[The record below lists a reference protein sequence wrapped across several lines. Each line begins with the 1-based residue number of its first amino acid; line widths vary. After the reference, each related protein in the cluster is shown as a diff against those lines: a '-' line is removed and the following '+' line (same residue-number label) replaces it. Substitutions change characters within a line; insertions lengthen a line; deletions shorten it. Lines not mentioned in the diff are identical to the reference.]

1 MESAEVNAIIIII
14 ITLFFVFFFLPKAGP
29 TEMTEEILQQVWE
42 IHTLPYPYPL
52 PPVFLSFLL
61 LFPLSLLPLVA
72 RYSYH
77 VDYRA

>member
-1 MESAEVNAIIIII
+1 MESAEVYAIIIII
-14 ITLFFVFFFLPKAGP
+14 IALFFVFFLPKAGP
-29 TEMTEEILQQVWE
+29 TEMTEEILQQVRG
-42 IHTLPYPYPL
+42 ILTLPYPYPL

-61 LFPLSLLPLVA
+61 PFPLSLLPLVT